1 MLPKYPRTWHL
12 PSSPGATSDDKRMR
26 TTDGLSGEL
35 VVTEKMDGGNITLS
49 REYFHARSTDA
60 SAQPW
65 DFPAKALWA
74 GIQYFIPEDV
84 RLSAESLYAR
94 RSVAY
99 DGLPN
104 FLMVFGAW
112 RGDTLLPWEETVALA
127 ESLGLPVV
135 PVLYRGADLRAALRA
150 WEEQKDT
157 DTSEGF
163 VVRTA
168 GAVPLADFGKHVGKW
183 VRSGHVQT
191 DASWRQ
197 RDDFER
203 NTLA

>member
-12 PSSPGATSDDKRMR
+12 PASPGATSDDKRMR

-65 DFPAKALWA
+65 DYPAKALWA
-74 GIQYFIPEDV
+74 GVRHLIPEDV
-84 RLSAESLYAR
+84 RFSAESLYAR

-112 RGDTLLPWEETVALA
+112 RGTTLLSWDETVELA

-135 PVLYRGADLRAALRA
+135 PVLYRGSDLRDALAAWSA
-150 WEEQKDT
+150 QKDIS
-157 DTSEGF
+157 TSEGF

-168 GAVPLADFGKHVGKW
+168 DPIELAEFGARVGKW

-191 DASWRQ
+191 GATWRQ

>member
-12 PSSPGATSDDKRMR
+12 PASPGATSDDKRMR
-26 TTDGLSGEL
+26 TTGGLSGEL

-65 DFPAKALWA
+65 DYPAKALWA
-74 GIQYFIPEDV
+74 GVRHLIPEDV
-84 RLSAESLYAR
+84 RFSAESLYAR

-112 RGDTLLPWEETVALA
+112 RGMTLLSWDETVELA
-127 ESLGLPVV
+127 EALGLPVV
-135 PVLYRGADLRAALRA
+135 PVLYRGSDLRDALAAWSA
-150 WEEQKDT
+150 QKDIS
-157 DTSEGF
+157 TSEGF

-168 GAVPLADFGKHVGKW
+168 DAIELEDFGARVGKW

-191 DASWRQ
+191 DATWRQ